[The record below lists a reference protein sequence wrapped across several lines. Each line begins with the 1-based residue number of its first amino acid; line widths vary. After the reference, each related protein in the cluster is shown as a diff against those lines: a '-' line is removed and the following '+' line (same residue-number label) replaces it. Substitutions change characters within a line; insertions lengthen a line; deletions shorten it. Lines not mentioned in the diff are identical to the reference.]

1 LALATAESENVQYTH
16 LDWTLDEL
24 IGFYLTDAAPDEYAL
39 RQEDVWLE
47 IRGLRGELQMN
58 RLTGEEFACRVA
70 ARLTG
75 AHS

>member
-1 LALATAESENVQYTH
+1 MLYVH

-39 RQEDVWLE
+39 RREDVWLE

-58 RLTGEEFACRVA
+58 RLTSEEFSYRVSPQS
-70 ARLTG
+70 TG
-75 AHS
+75 AYS